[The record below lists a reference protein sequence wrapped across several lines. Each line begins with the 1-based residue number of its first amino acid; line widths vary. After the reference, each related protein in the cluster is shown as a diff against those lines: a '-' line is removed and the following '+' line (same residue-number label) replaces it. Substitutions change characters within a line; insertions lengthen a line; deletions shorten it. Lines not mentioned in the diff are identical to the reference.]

1 MGGKRANRHPQPSTL
16 VSRDNSLIPLQATE
30 FLRLTHKQFK
40 PRHHSAA
47 LHLEFLGPELN
58 ARAVTPAAIEVDT
71 T

>member
-47 LHLEFLGPELN
+47 LHLELRVLSSTPGP
-58 ARAVTPAAIEVDT
+58 VTPAATEVDT